1 MRVGMKVES
10 KQMLSNHIDGLCK
23 KRIEKLHAL
32 ARATLHL
39 WIKRHTSLWIHSLGI
54 NLVIAHMCGW
64 LTVGLEMLKKPGFMK
79 DAFELSPM
87 RSIKT

>member
-1 MRVGMKVES
+1 MKVES

-39 WIKRHTSLWIHSLGI
+39 
-54 NLVIAHMCGW
+54 
-64 LTVGLEMLKKPGFMK
+64 
-79 DAFELSPM
+79 
-87 RSIKT
+87 